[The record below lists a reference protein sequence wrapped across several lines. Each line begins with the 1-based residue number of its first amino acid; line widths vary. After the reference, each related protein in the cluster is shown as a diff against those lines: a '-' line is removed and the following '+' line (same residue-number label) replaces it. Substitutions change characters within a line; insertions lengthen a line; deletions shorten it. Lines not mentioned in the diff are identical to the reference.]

1 MITPEVYEEF
11 RNDVIRVINDEK
23 LFTEQK
29 IKVLVKQMGIGKSYF
44 QGKELPSELYKN
56 FFKQKFNIRV
66 APKNETCNDGI
77 FEKEKIVD
85 GKKYR
90 YRDISKFK
98 DSSQMDDFLA
108 DCYDNDN
115 IYIFSITHAR
125 FSIHF
130 KSFLKY
136 APYSVLWIE
145 EVHEFLAVGDAG
157 SVPYGFGTGYRSGF
171 DAKVALRFRE
181 WMKING
187 RVLAFT
193 ATPTLHQQEYDE
205 YIIDGNIETD
215 QKFSDLFHKCNEL
228 AELKLLIPNQ
238 AWVDRTIPYDLT
250 RKDTQQ
256 SVYSYVGDMI
266 DSLIEREDKLEDLKK
281 SDSNIK
287 SKLTSLIK
295 CGQGGGV
302 WGCPIHKGP
311 FGGSGKREPIEH
323 DYGMVHIVGEHLKK
337 KGFDPKSPM
346 IATLQE
352 SGSGGNRIWNLN
364 GEVVESKLEWEEIRL
379 RLNSDEDSLRHLIVV
394 NRGGSG
400 INVYNIGAIFIGVI
414 RDALWSRDHIPN
426 QIFGRGVRCN
436 WGYGNISSDYLNDLR
451 NFLTEKQTDDI
462 ETTVKAIK
470 VANKLDIWFPQDALR
485 KTKQDVWYDAIKIF
499 REKYCNSTKEGYLWL
514 HNWTKLKPDLET
526 TNFISDY
533 NEFKYSS
540 TLEELLYQEKE
551 ELICPHCKKPV
562 FYSKNMMGGG
572 TLMPF
577 FDE

>member
-44 QGKELPSELYKN
+44 QGRELPSELYKN

-77 FEKEKIVD
+77 FEKETVVD

-90 YRDISKFK
+90 YRDITHIK
-98 DSSQMDDFLA
+98 DPLMMDEFLS
-108 DCYDNDN
+108 DCFDTDN

-125 FSIHF
+125 FSNHF
-130 KSFLKY
+130 ESFLKY
-136 APYSVLWIE
+136 AKNTVLWIE

-193 ATPTLHQQEYDE
+193 ATPTLHQQEYNE
-205 YIIDGNIETD
+205 YIIDGGKRTN

-238 AWVDRTIPYDLT
+238 SWVDITTPYDLT
-250 RKDTQQ
+250 QNDTQN
-256 SVYSYVGDMI
+256 SVYPYVGDMI
-266 DSLIEREDKLEDLKK
+266 DSLIEREYELEELKEK
-281 SDSNIK
+281 DPNIK
-287 SKLTSLIK
+287 SKLTSLIR
-295 CGQGGGV
+295 CGQGRGV

-311 FGGSGKREPIEH
+311 FGGSGKKDAIEH
-323 DYGMVHIVGEHLKK
+323 DIGMVQIVGNHLRKR
-337 KGFDPKSPM
+337 GFDSESPM

-364 GEVVESKLEWEEIRL
+364 GEVVEKLSWNEIKD
-379 RLNSDEDSLRHLIVV
+379 RLNDDYNPLRHLIVV
-394 NRGGSG
+394 NRGSSG
-400 INVYNIGAIFIGVI
+400 INVYNIGAIFIAAV
-414 RDALWSRDHIPN
+414 RDALWSREHIPC
-426 QIFGRGVRCN
+426 QTLGRGVRCN
-436 WGYGNISSDYLNDLR
+436 WGYGNIAGKYNNDLR
-451 NFLTEKQTDDI
+451 NFLSENHYDKK
-462 ETTVKAIK
+462 TVLEAIK
-470 VANKLDIWFPQDALR
+470 ISNKLDVWYPQDTFR
-485 KTKQDVWYDAIKIF
+485 KIKCDVWSDSIRIF
-499 REKYCNSTKEGYLWL
+499 KNAYCNSTEIGYKWL
-514 HNWTKLKPDLET
+514 HNYTEIPEPKPSHSFVKGHT
-526 TNFISDY
+526 P
-533 NEFKYSS
+533 
-540 TLEELLYQEKE
+540 LEELL
-551 ELICPHCKKPV
+551 CPHCGEDIAPFVRNK
-562 FYSKNMMGGG
+562 MGDG
-572 TLMPF
+572 TLLPF
-577 FDE
+577 FE